1 MRSQSHRPL
10 LSSFFSDSKTTVV
23 SEKQPGSFS
32 ASTKPV
38 QIPAIQQLDNK
49 TRRRS
54 AGKYPVLL
62 PPSSF
67 MLPSRSK
74 GLPLQA
80 SLPEGV
86 VVHESNS
93 THPASTPRTSLDSQ
107 KLGASSPATSTSSG
121 GSEEDERDDPPK
133 GGCGEID
140 KTVGKIDGEEDGEGE
155 GEEEGDDDRKSNGE
169 LEDEGLEYNKIKD
182 ETTNYDLPRYL
193 REKGNLQRR
202 IAAMKNTLQEF
213 QDLKVT
219 YK

>member
-1 MRSQSHRPL
+1 MA
-10 LSSFFSDSKTTVV
+10 
-23 SEKQPGSFS
+23 SEKQPGSTN

-38 QIPAIQQLDNK
+38 QMPAIQQLDNT
-49 TRRRS
+49 TRSRS

-74 GLPLQA
+74 GFPLQA

-86 VVHESNS
+86 VVHDSNS

-107 KLGASSPATSTSSG
+107 KRGASSPATSTSSG
-121 GSEEDERDDPPK
+121 GSQEEDERDDPPK
-133 GGCGEID
+133 GECGE
-140 KTVGKIDGEEDGEGE
+140 KEETMEEVDGEEEGEREGE
-155 GEEEGDDDRKSNGE
+155 GEDNDEGKSNGE
-169 LEDEGLEYNKIKD
+169 LDDEGLEYKKIKD
-182 ETTNYDLPRYL
+182 ETTNYDLPSYL

-219 YK
+219 HK

>member
-140 KTVGKIDGEEDGEGE
+140 ETVVEIDEEEDAEGE
-155 GEEEGDDDRKSNGE
+155 GEEGGDDRKSNGE

>member
-1 MRSQSHRPL
+1 
-10 LSSFFSDSKTTVV
+10 
-23 SEKQPGSFS
+23 
-32 ASTKPV
+32 
-38 QIPAIQQLDNK
+38 
-49 TRRRS
+49 
-54 AGKYPVLL
+54 
-62 PPSSF
+62 

-86 VVHESNS
+86 GVHDSNS

-133 GGCGEID
+133 AGCGGID
-140 KTVGKIDGEEDGEGE
+140 ETVGKIDGEEDGEGE

-169 LEDEGLEYNKIKD
+169 LEDEGLRMRDKIKD

-193 REKGNLQRR
+193 REKENLQRR